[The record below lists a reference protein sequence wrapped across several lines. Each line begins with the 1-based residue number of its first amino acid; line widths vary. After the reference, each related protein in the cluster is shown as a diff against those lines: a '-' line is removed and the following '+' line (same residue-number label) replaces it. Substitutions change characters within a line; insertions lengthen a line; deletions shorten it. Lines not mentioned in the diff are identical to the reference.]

1 MHVRSHARTHAR
13 THALTNAASVE
24 QPTPRLWSNHR
35 RVCGTTNAA
44 SVEQPTPRLW
54 SNERR
59 VCGTTNAASVEQ
71 PTPRLWNNHRRVC
84 GTTNAASV
92 EQPTPRLW
100 NNQRRVCGTT
110 NAASVEQPTPRL
122 WSNQRRLDA
131 VGTALRARQQYR
143 ESSSYGRRQFC
154 LQFTKATSWI
164 STMGMMSIPW
174 GYWPHRRS
182 LSAASEQG
190 GRAFAAELSLRF
202 PPPCG
207 TSVSFSTCRP
217 LGRVR
222 QSTIASAGKTLLPRI
237 SNTST
242 GGNHYWWG
250 NMHTFLDVH
259 RCIYAPNGT
268 VKKCTKL

>member
-1 MHVRSHARTHAR
+1 MVLGHIINDNMWESGMFYLETF
-13 THALTNAASVE
+13 TSV
-24 QPTPRLWSNHR
+24 LSI
-35 RVCGTTNAA
+35 
-44 SVEQPTPRLW
+44 L
-54 SNERR
+54 
-59 VCGTTNAASVEQ
+59 
-71 PTPRLWNNHRRVC
+71 L
-84 GTTNAASV
+84 
-92 EQPTPRLW
+92 LF
-100 NNQRRVCGTT
+100 
-110 NAASVEQPTPRL
+110 
-122 WSNQRRLDA
+122 
-131 VGTALRARQQYR
+131 YR
-143 ESSSYGRRQFC
+143 
-154 LQFTKATSWI
+154 TSWI